1 MAIDPRTPVI
11 VGVAQAVHR
20 DGDAPDPIEMVAA
33 VAAAADGDAG
43 AAGRLLARLDILAV
57 PDIASRQ
64 VPDPAALAA
73 GLLGVVP
80 RATVRSVVGGD
91 GPHTLVADIC
101 GAIARGEADVAVVA
115 GAEALATLARAMR
128 AGELPDWPA
137 QDPAASPTRIVGT
150 DHPNTSPAEQAV
162 GLIAPIMIYPLFEN
176 ALWART
182 GRTVDQERAHL
193 GELWARFSAVAAGN
207 PYAWARRAYSAEE
220 IAVPSAGNRLVTHP
234 YTKLLNSNI
243 QTDQA
248 AAVAICSVGAAR
260 SLGIAED
267 RWVFPHAAA
276 GGHDHWFVSERADL
290 ASSPALGAAGRAAL
304 THAGVAIDEIAH
316 LDLYSCFPSAVQ
328 IAGAELG
335 IDLATDTRPPTVT
348 GGLTFAGGP
357 GNNYV
362 THALAAMVQRLRDD
376 PGSHGLVTAVGWYLT
391 KHGVGIY
398 STDPPARPFAAR
410 SIQPEVD
417 VLARRTVAEGYVG
430 SAVAE
435 SASTLY
441 ERDGSPSLGML
452 TALLDDGRRV
462 LASTRDADALAILTA
477 EPVAGRPVRIG
488 GSGGLEFEDR

>member
-1 MAIDPRTPVI
+1 MA
-11 VGVAQAVHR
+11 G
-20 DGDAPDPIEMVAA
+20 
-33 VAAAADGDAG
+33 
-43 AAGRLLARLDILAV
+43 
-57 PDIASRQ
+57 
-64 VPDPAALAA
+64 
-73 GLLGVVP
+73 
-80 RATVRSVVGGD
+80 
-91 GPHTLVADIC
+91 
-101 GAIARGEADVAVVA
+101 
-115 GAEALATLARAMR
+115 
-128 AGELPDWPA
+128 
-137 QDPAASPTRIVGT
+137 PTRVVGT

-182 GRTVDQERAHL
+182 GRTVEEERAHL

-207 PYAWARRAYSAEE
+207 PYAWARRAYSAQE

-248 AAVAICSVGAAR
+248 AAVAICSVDAAR

-290 ASSPALGAAGRAAL
+290 ASSPALGAAGRAAFAD
-304 THAGVAIDEIAH
+304 AGVTIDEIAH

-328 IAGAELG
+328 IAGTELG

-362 THALAAMVQRLRDD
+362 THALAAMVQTLRDD

-391 KHGVGIY
+391 KHRVGIY
-398 STDPPARPFAAR
+398 STDPPAKPVVAR

-417 VLARRTVAEGYVG
+417 VLPVRTVAEGYVG

-452 TALLDDGRRV
+452 TALLEDGRRV
-462 LASTRDADALAILTA
+462 LASTRDRDALAILTA
-477 EPVAGRPVRIG
+477 EPVAGRPVRFG
-488 GSGGLEFEDR
+488 GSGGLEFEDV